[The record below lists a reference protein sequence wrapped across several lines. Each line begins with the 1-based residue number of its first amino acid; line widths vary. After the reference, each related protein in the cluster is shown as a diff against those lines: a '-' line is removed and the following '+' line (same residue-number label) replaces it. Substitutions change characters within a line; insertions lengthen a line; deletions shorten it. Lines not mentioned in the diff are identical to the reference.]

1 MTGILDKLNPL
12 YTQIANGLG
21 ELAGNEAFWDTIEH
35 NFPTGRRVDP
45 PPHSRMFTAEF
56 PVPGPH
62 GFTLTHAYW
71 GADFT
76 QEGQPPPIETERALA
91 KAAEQAWFQAAKG
104 YSADAGWDTV
114 LRNWGIDVWEADPS
128 AMSGSVDGL
137 VSVAH
142 WLHDQLEPEAGWV
155 DPDNPSAPAWLA
167 NLKKQ
172 WPTTSESSSTFFE
185 FWTDVN
191 DKCALYLDAAQRLA
205 ATSAQVTA
213 TVNDFQTNLLEVT
226 RKTRDHVKTALEQWQ
241 QWKCPSGAWPT
252 GEFDS
257 QEGAKTIL
265 GYTSYATGVIAL
277 IPPAAVVSGVISVF
291 TGGLSYVLADKVAVM
306 EATSAAKAIDI
317 WISYYNDVNTVC
329 DNMRKALDGLHTQ
342 PQESSLASGSKSFQS
357 YVAMVKADHRDWA
370 PPEVIL

>member
-137 VSVAH
+137 VSVA
-142 WLHDQLEPEAGWV
+142 QLAPRPARARGRVGRPRQPVGTGVAEPTSRSSGPRPRSRRARSSSSG
-155 DPDNPSAPAWLA
+155 PTSTTSARSTSTPPSASPRPARRS
-167 NLKKQ
+167 
-172 WPTTSESSSTFFE
+172 PRPSTTSRPTCSRSPGRPGTTSRPRSSSGSSGS
-185 FWTDVN
+185 
-191 DKCALYLDAAQRLA
+191 ARAAPGPRGSSTA
-205 ATSAQVTA
+205 RRAPRRSWATPA
-213 TVNDFQTNLLEVT
+213 T
-226 RKTRDHVKTALEQWQ
+226 
-241 QWKCPSGAWPT
+241 
-252 GEFDS
+252 
-257 QEGAKTIL
+257 
-265 GYTSYATGVIAL
+265 
-277 IPPAAVVSGVISVF
+277 PPA
-291 TGGLSYVLADKVAVM
+291 
-306 EATSAAKAIDI
+306 
-317 WISYYNDVNTVC
+317 
-329 DNMRKALDGLHTQ
+329 
-342 PQESSLASGSKSFQS
+342 SS
-357 YVAMVKADHRDWA
+357 
-370 PPEVIL
+370 P